1 MKKKILIT
9 SLIIIGFSA
18 KLMAQEVEEVPKAK
32 QEEKVIIRKTHKA
45 KKGEKTTVIIDDK
58 KVTVD
63 GEDVAKIS
71 GDDVKLKDGKK
82 ITVMIDGDNI
92 TINGKPVEQLSDK
105 DIDMLKSSAD
115 HLGAVAPYM
124 KGSIKGNF
132 PEGLIDGNFEMP
144 ENDFKIMIDAPG
156 VNKALLG
163 VTTEKNDKGAAIT
176 NVSKESGAEKAGLQK
191 GDIITKIN
199 DDKIEN
205 SEDLVKTI
213 GKYKP
218 EDKITIQYLRDGKTK
233 KTDAVLGK
241 NNMQLDRVFKWNNS
255 DNMPEEMAPIA
266 GLRPNFKMEFKHR
279 QPKMGIKVQD
289 VEEGY
294 GVKVLDVDDNT
305 PASKSG
311 LKKDD
316 IITEINGTEIKN
328 VDDLKDKTSD
338 VKEGD
343 VLKVK
348 YSRNGISQ
356 SSEIKFPKKLKTA
369 DL

>member
-18 KLMAQEVEEVPKAK
+18 KLIAQEVEETPKAK
-32 QEEKVIIRKTHKA
+32 KEEKVIIRKAHKA
-45 KKGEKTTVIIDDK
+45 KKGEKTTVVIDEN
-58 KVTVD
+58 KVIVD
-63 GEDVAKIS
+63 GEDVEKIS
-71 GDDVKLKDGKK
+71 GDDVKLKDGKR
-82 ITVMIDGDNI
+82 ITVMIDGDKI
-92 TINGKPVEQLSDK
+92 SINGKPVDELSDK
-105 DIDMLKSSAD
+105 DIQILKGTAD
-115 HLGAVAPYM
+115 HLGTVAPYM
-124 KGSIKGNF
+124 KGSIKGSF
-132 PEGLIDGNFEMP
+132 PNGLIDGNFEMP
-144 ENDFKIMIDAPG
+144 DDDFKVMIDAPG
-156 VNKALLG
+156 LNKALLG
-163 VTTEKNDKGAAIT
+163 VTTEKNDKGAVIT
-176 NVSKESGAEKAGLQK
+176 SISKESGAEKAGLQK
-191 GDIITKIN
+191 GDIITKVN

-205 SEDLVKTI
+205 SEDLIQAI

-218 EDKITIQYLRDGKTK
+218 EDKITVHYLRDGKNK

-241 NNMQLDRVFKWNNS
+241 NNMQLDRVFKWNNG

-266 GLRPNFKMEFKHR
+266 RLSPNFKMEFKHR

-305 PASKSG
+305 PAAKSG